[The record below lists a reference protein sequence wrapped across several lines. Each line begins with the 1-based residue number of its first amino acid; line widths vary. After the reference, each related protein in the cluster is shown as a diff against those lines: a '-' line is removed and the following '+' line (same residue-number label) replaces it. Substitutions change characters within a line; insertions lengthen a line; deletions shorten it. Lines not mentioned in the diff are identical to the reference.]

1 MALENEEMEENE
13 EIIENFRIKFEER
26 ETEQEINRD
35 SEDDEEEAEKIA
47 KDLEEFHIDD
57 DPEIEEDF
65 IDSI

>member
-1 MALENEEMEENE
+1 MEENE
-13 EIIENFRIKFEER
+13 EIIENFRIKIEER
-26 ETEQEINRD
+26 ETEQQINRE
-35 SEDDEEEAEKIA
+35 SEDDDEEEAEKIA